1 MGIFYHQ
8 FTAVGAAAQPM
19 HAEAVQLATACA
31 HHFTPMAGIGI
42 GIANGIDKVH
52 FTIQD
57 NRLIFTKQQ
66 LNREYNVYQTIFD
79 GYVLSVMEKNSEEQN
94 EN

>member
-1 MGIFYHQ
+1 
-8 FTAVGAAAQPM
+8 
-19 HAEAVQLATACA
+19 
-31 HHFTPMAGIGI
+31 
-42 GIANGIDKVH
+42 VH

-94 EN
+94 GN